1 MSDLPVDVRDTLA
14 QLFREAGS
22 AARSRDAAEVDTILE
37 TAATVTTNKVP
48 DPDLRTRLLHGCHR
62 AREVVDGEPLVAA
75 EYCRL
80 MHAAVEDASD
90 PNTSG

>member
-1 MSDLPVDVRDTLA
+1 
-14 QLFREAGS
+14 
-22 AARSRDAAEVDTILE
+22 
-37 TAATVTTNKVP
+37 
-48 DPDLRTRLLHGCHR
+48 
-62 AREVVDGEPLVAA
+62 VVDGEPLVAA